1 MHKLLTLVLAVA
13 VILSL
18 VVVGCAKPAPAPAPA
33 PTPSPAPG
41 PTPAPTPA
49 PAPAPLELRFAH
61 GWSTKHH
68 VHPVIEAWTKEVEEA
83 TEGRVKITIYPGATI
98 AKGPDLYDA
107 AATGVADMAWSLQGY
122 TPGKFPLTSVMELPF
137 MATSSVQG
145 TRVMQ
150 GLYEKFPEVEAEY
163 EGVKILWLWALDP
176 GQLLTT
182 KKQVRTLDDIS
193 GMKLRTASATLGL
206 MMEELGAVPVH
217 MGSAELYDALQ
228 KGVVDGGILGVSALK
243 TFSLQ
248 DVIRYVT
255 VGNFFVDTMFV
266 VANDKSWNKIS
277 ASDQKIIEDLNRKYE
292 GIVANSFVTEQ
303 QKGFEAAEAAG
314 AEEYILPAAELDKWK
329 QAVSGISKKWIADM
343 ESKGLPGQEVY
354 DAAIE
359 LAEEYK

>member
-1 MHKLLTLVLAVA
+1 MKHRLITLVIA
-13 VILSL
+13 
-18 VVVGCAKPAPAPAPA
+18 VVVIAGLVIAGCAKPAPAP
-33 PTPSPAPG
+33 S
-41 PTPAPTPA
+41 PTPA

-83 TEGRVKITIYPGATI
+83 TEGRVRITIYPDAII
-98 AKGPDLYDA
+98 AKGPDLYDTV
-107 AATGVADMAWSLQGY
+107 ATGVADMAWSLQGY

-137 MATSSVQG
+137 MATSSVHG
-145 TRVMQ
+145 TRIME
-150 GLYEKFPEVEAEY
+150 GLREKFPEVEAEY
-163 EGVKILWLWALDP
+163 EGVKVLWLWALDP

-206 MMEELGAVPVH
+206 TMEALGAVPVL

-228 KGVVDGGILGVSALK
+228 KGVVDGGILGISALK

-277 ASDQKIIEDLNRKYE
+277 PSDQKIIEGLNRKYE
-292 GIVANSFVTEQ
+292 VIVANSFVTEQ
-303 QKGFEAAEAAG
+303 GKGFEAAEAAG
-314 AEEYILPAAELDKWK
+314 AEEYTLPAGELDKWK
-329 QAVSGISKKWIADM
+329 QAVSGINKKWIADM

-359 LAEEYK
+359 LAGEYK